1 MKRIIFLF
9 LFSLVLSC
17 QLSAQGNPQPMIDS
31 LLKILKTSEDD
42 SNKVNT
48 LNELSKYLGWRIG
61 NYDTAIYFA
70 LSAKKISEKIHYKKG
85 EATALNNFG
94 QVYFHQGK
102 TPEALKSHLEALKI
116 REHIKDNYGMAGSL
130 NNIGNIYVLIKNYP
144 EALKYLNAAVVINT
158 KINNKPWLTINLNNI
173 GNIYLQTGKYNEGLN
188 SFSNSLKIA
197 EGINDVYSVAMALS
211 GLANTYH
218 VLENYSE
225 ALKYYTLSLQKYN
238 EIGDKYWI
246 AISNINIG
254 STYLKLLN
262 PELAKDWFKKGLIIS
277 EEIDARDCLQ
287 NVYKG
292 LAEADSSSGDFS
304 SAYEN
309 YKRFILY
316 RESMFNEENTKKLA
330 QTELKHEFEK
340 KEASTKA
347 NQEKKDI
354 IQRTIRNYI
363 TAGLAG
369 ALLFL
374 VVVYQQKNKV
384 KREKKNVEKEK
395 LRSEELLLNILPL
408 KVAEELKNKGSA
420 DAQLIDEVTVLFTD
434 FKGFTQLSEKLT
446 PKELVAEINEC
457 FSAFDHIMEKHGVEK
472 IKTIG
477 DAYMAAGGLPTANTT
492 HAEDVV
498 NAALE
503 IQTFMQEH
511 KAKKIAAHE
520 LFFEIRIGVHTG
532 PVVAGI
538 VGIKKFAYDIWGD
551 TVNTASRM
559 ESSGEVGKVNISG
572 TTYALVKDKFTCVHR
587 GKVQAKGKGE
597 IDMYFVSKI

>member
-1 MKRIIFLF
+1 MKRILLLF

-17 QLSAQGNPQPMIDS
+17 QLSAQGNPQLMIDS
-31 LLKILKTSEDD
+31 LLNILKTSDDD

-70 LSAKKISEKIHYKKG
+70 LSAIKISEKIHYKKG
-85 EATALNNFG
+85 EASALNNFG

-102 TPEALKSHLEALKI
+102 TPEALKSHFEALKI

-130 NNIGNIYVLIKNYP
+130 NNIGNIYVLLKNYP

-158 KINNKPWLTINLNNI
+158 NINNKPWLTINLNNI

-188 SFSNSLKIA
+188 SFSRSLKIA
-197 EGINDVYSVAMALS
+197 EGIDDVYSVAMALS

-238 EIGDKYWI
+238 ELGDKYWI

-262 PELAKDWFKKGLIIS
+262 PALAKDWFKKGLIIG
-277 EEIDARDCLQ
+277 EEIDAKDCLQ

-292 LAEADSSSGDFS
+292 LAEADSSLGYFS

-309 YKRFILY
+309 YKRFIYY

-340 KEASTKA
+340 KEAVTKA

-363 TAGLAG
+363 TVGLAG

-408 KVAEELKNKGSA
+408 KVAEELKKNGSA

-434 FKGFTQLSEKLT
+434 FKGFTQLSEKLS
-446 PKELVAEINEC
+446 PKELVAEIHEC
-457 FSAFDHIMEKHGVEK
+457 FSAFDNIMEKYGVEK

-477 DAYMAAGGLPTANTT
+477 DAYMAAGGIPIANKT

-503 IQTFMQEH
+503 IQSFMQEH
-511 KAKKIAAHE
+511 KAKKIAANE
-520 LFFEIRIGVHTG
+520 LYFEIRIGINTG

-572 TTYALVKDKFTCVHR
+572 TTYEFIKDKFTCVHR

-597 IDMYFVSKI
+597 IDMYFVN